1 MKIGIK
7 GTKVI
12 QVTNEMTAKA
22 MGSGELEVYATPA
35 MISLMENTAYTSV
48 AYYLEE
54 GEGTVGT
61 LMNVKHL
68 SATPVGM
75 EVRCES
81 ELVEIDKRR
90 LVFNVK
96 AYDKVGC
103 IGEGTHERFIINN
116 DKFMNKTKSKGNLW
130 LYNKKN

>member
-48 AYYLEE
+48 ADYLEE

-96 AYDKVGC
+96 AYDKVVVL
-103 IGEGTHERFIINN
+103 ERVL
-116 DKFMNKTKSKGNLW
+116 TKDL
-130 LYNKKN
+130 

>member
-1 MKIGIK
+1 MKTGIK
-7 GTKVI
+7 GTKAI
-12 QVTNEMTAKA
+12 KVTDEMTARA
-22 MGSGELEVYATPA
+22 MGSGSLDVYSTPA

-48 AYYLEE
+48 AEYLED
-54 GEGTVGT
+54 GQGTVGT

-90 LVFNVK
+90 LVFTVK
-96 AYDKVGC
+96 VYDQVGC
-103 IGEGTHERFIINN
+103 IGEGIHERFVINN
-116 DKFMNKTKSKGNLW
+116 DKFMEKTNNKVDK
-130 LYNKKN
+130 

>member
-7 GTKVI
+7 GTKAI
-12 QVTNEMTAKA
+12 KVTDEMTARA
-22 MGSGELEVYATPA
+22 MGSGSLDVYSTPA

-48 AYYLEE
+48 AEYLED
-54 GEGTVGT
+54 GQGTVGT

-90 LVFNVK
+90 LVFTVK
-96 AYDKVGC
+96 VYDQVDLFSRDLKQYL
-103 IGEGTHERFIINN
+103 
-116 DKFMNKTKSKGNLW
+116 S
-130 LYNKKN
+130 

>member
-7 GTKVI
+7 GTKAI
-12 QVTNEMTAKA
+12 KVTDEMTARA
-22 MGSGELEVYATPA
+22 MGSGSLDVYSTPA

-48 AYYLEE
+48 AEYLED
-54 GEGTVGT
+54 GQGTVGT

-90 LVFNVK
+90 LVFTVK
-96 AYDKVGC
+96 AYDQVGC
-103 IGEGTHERFIINN
+103 IGEGIHERFVINN
-116 DKFMNKTKSKGNLW
+116 DKFMEKTNNKVDK
-130 LYNKKN
+130 

>member
-12 QVTNEMTAKA
+12 QVTKEMTAKA

-48 AYYLEE
+48 ADYLEE

-81 ELVEIDKRR
+81 
-90 LVFNVK
+90 
-96 AYDKVGC
+96 
-103 IGEGTHERFIINN
+103 
-116 DKFMNKTKSKGNLW
+116 
-130 LYNKKN
+130 